1 MLGVYVLNTG
11 HRSRKQEL
19 MWSSPPNKVAYTQPY
34 LLSYCQHC
42 VDVYDVRLV
51 AEEEGCHLFYMFFT
65 FAIYTS

>member
-51 AEEEGCHLFYMFFT
+51 AEEVGCHLF
-65 FAIYTS
+65 